1 MTPLEAIDYLRR
13 RAREDDD
20 VKLMV
25 AAAVTGGQWSDMF
38 DWADNMP
45 EQVVMVAMAAQ
56 DLEEQTDEFKRR
68 LAAGDLS

>member
-1 MTPLEAIDYLRR
+1 VTPIEAIDYLRR

-25 AAAVTGGQWSDMF
+25 AAAVSAGKWSDMF

-45 EQVVMVAMAAQ
+45 EQVVMVAEAAK

-68 LAAGDLS
+68 LASGDLS

>member
-1 MTPLEAIDYLRR
+1 MTPLEAIDYLRQR
-13 RAREDDD
+13 TREDDD

-25 AAAVTGGQWSDMF
+25 AAAVSGGQWSDMF

-68 LAAGDLS
+68 LANGDLS